1 MVWRDPVTGRVTPRT
16 CASVTGILVHYYI
29 RCIGRHYILLHY
41 ILVHYIRCIGSTSTF
56 YWNVFWW
63 N

>member
-29 RCIGRHYILLHY
+29 RCIGRHYIHM
-41 ILVHYIRCIGSTSTF
+41 HYIRCTGITTTI